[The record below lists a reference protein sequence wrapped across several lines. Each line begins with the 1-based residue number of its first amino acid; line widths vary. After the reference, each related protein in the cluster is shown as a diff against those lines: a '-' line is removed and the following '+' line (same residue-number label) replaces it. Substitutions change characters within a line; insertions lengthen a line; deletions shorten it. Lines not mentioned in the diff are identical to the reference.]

1 MKYSVLIKA
10 IVDVRVDGIDA
21 ESQLQAVQRVQDIN
35 LHSLIDKDGH
45 VRSSGR
51 SIRYLEYSD
60 HNAEYL
66 VDEEND
72 PEHERSRWYGHDG
85 KTVVSGDLCSG
96 CLRLKVRR
104 T

>member
-60 HNAEYL
+60 HNA
-66 VDEEND
+66 DT
-72 PEHERSRWYGHDG
+72 WWM
-85 KTVVSGDLCSG
+85 
-96 CLRLKVRR
+96 RR
-104 T
+104 TILSTREAAGTGTTERP